1 MGILTEDWST
11 ETLWASLWFLQPWG
25 IKDNCR
31 GWGGNRSHQKPSKL
45 SATGQKEISTVSS
58 EISLPTWGQGKAL
71 YTKGKVMLWSAQ
83 SPMSPGNL
91 LLVILAALTCASAM
105 NACEHMYWSYVLH
118 SPLFQLVD
126 RMSSVPVI
134 FIMTLCLC
142 SDLWPI
148 MNSCIHSSEKK
159 DYVFF
164 SLVFVSFLIYIGC
177 HHISV
182 LIKRQTWTYFYKVPE
197 LLIRWVFFKL
207 SSRVFCSI

>member
-31 GWGGNRSHQKPSKL
+31 GWGDNRSHQKPSKL

-71 YTKGKVMLWSAQ
+71 HTKGEVMLWSAQ

-134 FIMTLCLC
+134 FIMTLCLW
-142 SDLWPI
+142 SDLGPI

-159 DYVFF
+159 DYVYFF
-164 SLVFVSFLIYIGC
+164 LGVCI
-177 HHISV
+177 ISH
-182 LIKRQTWTYFYKVPE
+182 LHRMP
-197 LLIRWVFFKL
+197 
-207 SSRVFCSI
+207 SHFCSY